1 MIDPIHIGA
10 YAGENG
16 VSGLCFTPRMSP
28 AHSPMKY
35 KMPIF
40 FTNKWTST
48 VSLAAAD
55 HISCCRISSAYHAV
69 FIHWHNIFVGHCAC
83 LMLHYWH
90 DSLLKD
96 FCWFSTADDSPPTYK
111 NVLSLVLKIL
121 VFVCHEFFVRH
132 TK

>member
-40 FTNKWTST
+40 FTTNGPPLSPWQPLITFPAVAYPAHTMLCLST
-48 VSLAAAD
+48 GT
-55 HISCCRISSAYHAV
+55 I
-69 FIHWHNIFVGHCAC
+69 
-83 LMLHYWH
+83 
-90 DSLLKD
+90 SLLA
-96 FCWFSTADDSPPTYK
+96 TAH
-111 NVLSLVLKIL
+111 V
-121 VFVCHEFFVRH
+121 
-132 TK
+132 